1 MLFDGG
7 IPFEECFFMSK
18 TYRAAAYLR
27 LSYTDDRSTESDSI
41 TNQKKLI
48 EDYVAKHPEIELA
61 SERVDDGYS
70 GILFDR
76 PAFQQ
81 MLTDIKN
88 GIIDCVIVK
97 DLSRLGRE
105 HIDTSRYLRQVFPAF
120 GVRFISITDH
130 IDTEDKHTGDDLV
143 LSVKSILNDAYCRDI
158 SVKTRSALES
168 KRQNGDYVGACPIY
182 GYRRDPENKNHLV
195 PDEYAAR
202 VVQDIYRLRING
214 ASAAR
219 IADKLNRL
227 GVLSP
232 LEYKIS
238 RGLPHP
244 SGGYTDHPD
253 TKWSAVTVIRILRD
267 ETYTGTLIQGR
278 ETTHNYKLKNLVKK
292 PPEGW
297 ARTENAHDAIISR
310 QDFALVQKLAQVD
323 TRAAAGKDSVYLFS
337 GILVCGCCGGRM
349 TRKTNS
355 YKGQKYVYYRC
366 PTGKTHGCGHPAMIR
381 EDVLTQCVLFLL
393 QTHIRSVISLE
404 ELLDNI
410 SEEHINHSLI
420 EGYKAQIA
428 ENEAQLSQIVNFKS
442 SLYENFVNQVISK
455 EEYKELNRHYLA
467 QVEKLQEAVSLLHQK
482 MEQALDN
489 TNDRLKWA
497 QQFREFET
505 MSTLDRRAVV
515 TLIQSVRVISKTELK
530 INFRFEDE
538 YKDALKM
545 LSSCKEVV

>member
-1 MLFDGG
+1 
-7 IPFEECFFMSK
+7 MSK
-18 TYRAAAYLR
+18 KYKATAYLR

-48 EDYVAKHPEIELA
+48 EDYVAKHPEIELV

-70 GILFDR
+70 GIVFDR

-88 GIIDCVIVK
+88 GSIDCVITK

-105 HIDTSRYLRQVFPAF
+105 HIDTSRYLRQIFPAF
-120 GVRFISITDH
+120 GVRFIAVTDNV
-130 IDTEDKHTGDDLV
+130 DTANEHTGDDLV
-143 LSVKSILNDAYCRDI
+143 VSIKSILNDNYCRDI
-158 SVKTRSALES
+158 SIKTRSALQA

-195 PDEYAAR
+195 LDEYAAQ
-202 VVQDIYRLRING
+202 VVRDIYRRRIDG
-214 ASAAR
+214 ASADR
-219 IADKLNRL
+219 IADELNHL

-232 LEYKIS
+232 LAYKIS
-238 RGLPHP
+238 RSLPHP
-244 SGGYTDHPD
+244 SGGYADHPD
-253 TKWSAVTVIRILRD
+253 VKWSAVTVIRILRD

-292 PPEGW
+292 PPEDW
-297 ARTENAHDAIISR
+297 AQTENAHEAIVTR
-310 QDFALVQKLAQVD
+310 QDFQLVQRLVQLD
-323 TRAAAGKDSVYLFS
+323 TRTAPGEDSVYLFS
-337 GILVCGCCGGRM
+337 GLLVCGSCGARM
-349 TRKTNS
+349 TRKTNV
-355 YKGQKYVYYRC
+355 YKGRKYIYYRC
-366 PTGKTHGCGHPAMIR
+366 PTGKKRGCDHPAMIR

-410 SEEHINHSLI
+410 SEERINQNLI
-420 EGYKAQIA
+420 EGCKAQIA
-428 ENEAQLSQIVNFKS
+428 ENEVQLSQIISFKS
-442 SLYENFVNQVISK
+442 SLYENFVNGILDK
-455 EEYKELNRHYLA
+455 EEYKTLNRHYLVQA
-467 QVEKLQEAVSLLHQK
+467 EHLREAILSLQHEI
-482 MEQALDN
+482 EQTLDN
-489 TNDRLKWA
+489 SNNRLKWV

-505 MSTLDRRAVV
+505 MTELDRRAVV

-538 YKDALKM
+538 YENALKL
-545 LSSCKEVV
+545 LSTCKEVV

>member
-1 MLFDGG
+1 
-7 IPFEECFFMSK
+7 MSK
-18 TYRAAAYLR
+18 KYKATAYLR

-48 EDYVAKHPEIELA
+48 EDYVAKHPEIELV

-70 GILFDR
+70 GIVFDR

-88 GIIDCVIVK
+88 GSIDCVITK

-105 HIDTSRYLRQVFPAF
+105 HIDTSRYLRQIFPAF
-120 GVRFISITDH
+120 GVRFIAVTDNVDTANEH
-130 IDTEDKHTGDDLV
+130 IGDDLV
-143 LSVKSILNDAYCRDI
+143 VSIKSILNDNYCRDI
-158 SVKTRSALES
+158 SIKTRSALQA

-195 PDEYAAR
+195 LDEYAAQ
-202 VVQDIYRLRING
+202 VVRDIYRRRIDG
-214 ASAAR
+214 ASADR
-219 IADKLNRL
+219 IADELNHL

-232 LEYKIS
+232 LAYKIS
-238 RGLPHP
+238 RSLPHP
-244 SGGYTDHPD
+244 SGGYADHPD
-253 TKWSAVTVIRILRD
+253 AKWSAVTVIRILRD

-292 PPEGW
+292 PPEDW
-297 ARTENAHDAIISR
+297 AQTENAHEAIVTR
-310 QDFALVQKLAQVD
+310 QDFQLVQRLVQLD
-323 TRAAAGKDSVYLFS
+323 TRTAPGEDSVYLFS
-337 GILVCGCCGGRM
+337 GLLVCGSCGARM
-349 TRKTNS
+349 TRKTNV
-355 YKGQKYVYYRC
+355 YKGRKYIYYRC
-366 PTGKTHGCGHPAMIR
+366 PTGKKRGCDHPAMIR

-410 SEEHINHSLI
+410 SEERINQNLI
-420 EGYKAQIA
+420 EGCKAQIA
-428 ENEAQLSQIVNFKS
+428 ENEVQLSQIISFKS
-442 SLYENFVNQVISK
+442 SLYENFVNGILDK
-455 EEYKELNRHYLA
+455 EEYKTLNRHYLVQA
-467 QVEKLQEAVSLLHQK
+467 EHLREAILSLQHEI
-482 MEQALDN
+482 EQTLDN
-489 TNDRLKWA
+489 SNNRLKWV

-505 MSTLDRRAVV
+505 MTELDRRAVV

-538 YKDALKM
+538 YENALKL
-545 LSSCKEVV
+545 LSTCKEVV

>member
-1 MLFDGG
+1 
-7 IPFEECFFMSK
+7 MSK
-18 TYRAAAYLR
+18 KYKATAYLR

-48 EDYVAKHPEIELA
+48 EDYVAKHPEIELV

-70 GILFDR
+70 GIVFDR

-88 GIIDCVIVK
+88 GSIDCVITK

-105 HIDTSRYLRQVFPAF
+105 HIDTSRYLRQIFPAF
-120 GVRFISITDH
+120 GVRFIAVTDNVDTANEH
-130 IDTEDKHTGDDLV
+130 IGDDLV
-143 LSVKSILNDAYCRDI
+143 VSIKSILNDNYCRDI
-158 SVKTRSALES
+158 SIKTRSALQA

-195 PDEYAAR
+195 LDEYAAQ
-202 VVQDIYRLRING
+202 VVRDIYRRRIDG
-214 ASAAR
+214 ASADR
-219 IADKLNRL
+219 IADELNHL

-232 LEYKIS
+232 LAYKIS
-238 RGLPHP
+238 RSLPHP
-244 SGGYTDHPD
+244 SGGYADHPD
-253 TKWSAVTVIRILRD
+253 VKWSAVTVIRILRD

-292 PPEGW
+292 PPEDW
-297 ARTENAHDAIISR
+297 AQTENAHEAIVTR
-310 QDFALVQKLAQVD
+310 QDFQLVQRLVQLD
-323 TRAAAGKDSVYLFS
+323 TRTAPGEDSVYLFS
-337 GILVCGCCGGRM
+337 GLLVCGSCGARM
-349 TRKTNS
+349 TRKTNV
-355 YKGQKYVYYRC
+355 YKGRKYIYYRC
-366 PTGKTHGCGHPAMIR
+366 PTGKKRGCDHPAMIR

-410 SEEHINHSLI
+410 SEERINQNLI
-420 EGYKAQIA
+420 EGCKAQIA
-428 ENEAQLSQIVNFKS
+428 ENEVQLSQIISFKS
-442 SLYENFVNQVISK
+442 SLYENFVNGILDK
-455 EEYKELNRHYLA
+455 EEYKTLNRHYLVQA
-467 QVEKLQEAVSLLHQK
+467 EHLREAILSLQHGI
-482 MEQALDN
+482 EQTLDN
-489 TNDRLKWA
+489 SNNRLKWV

-505 MSTLDRRAVV
+505 MTELDRRAVV

-538 YKDALKM
+538 YENALKL
-545 LSSCKEVV
+545 LSTCKEVV

>member
-1 MLFDGG
+1 
-7 IPFEECFFMSK
+7 MSK

-48 EDYVAKHPEIELA
+48 EDYVAKHPEIELV

-81 MLTDIKN
+81 MVTDIKN
-88 GIIDCVIVK
+88 GTIDCVIVK

-105 HIDTSRYLRQVFPAF
+105 HIDTSRYLRQIFPAF

-130 IDTEDKHTGDDLV
+130 IDTAAEHTGDDLV
-143 LSVKSILNDAYCRDI
+143 VSVKSILNDNYCRDI
-158 SVKTRSALES
+158 SIKTRSALQA

-182 GYRRDPENKNHLV
+182 GYRRDPENKNHLI
-195 PDEYAAR
+195 PDEYAAQ
-202 VVQDIYRLRING
+202 VVKDIYRLRING

-219 IADKLNRL
+219 IADELNRL

-238 RGLPHP
+238 RGRPHP
-244 SGGYTDHPD
+244 SGGYADHPD
-253 TKWSAVTVIRILRD
+253 AKWSAVTVARILQD
-267 ETYTGTLIQGR
+267 ETYTGALIQGKQM
-278 ETTHNYKLKNLVKK
+278 TFNYKLKNQVRRS
-292 PPEGW
+292 PEEW
-297 ARTENAHDAIISR
+297 VRTENAHDAIISR

-404 ELLDNI
+404 ELLTSI
-410 SEEHINHSLI
+410 SEERINHNLV
-420 EGYKAQIA
+420 EDYKAQIM
-428 ENEAQLSQIVNFKS
+428 ENETQLSQIISFKG
-442 SLYENFVNQVISK
+442 SLYENFVNGILDK
-455 EEYKELNRHYLA
+455 EEYKTMSRHYTA
-467 QVEKLQEAVSLLHQK
+467 QMEQLRDAISLLQHE

-489 TNDRLKWA
+489 TSDRLKWMR
-497 QQFREFET
+497 QFQEYQT
-505 MSTLDRRAVV
+505 MTELDRRAVV
-515 TLIQSVRVISKTELK
+515 TLIQSIRVVSKEELQ
-530 INFRFEDE
+530 IHFRFQDE
-538 YKDALKM
+538 YEKALKM
-545 LSSCKEVV
+545 LSSCKEVG

>member
-1 MLFDGG
+1 
-7 IPFEECFFMSK
+7 MSK
-18 TYRAAAYLR
+18 KYKATAYLR

-48 EDYVAKHPEIELA
+48 EDYVAKHPEIELV

-70 GILFDR
+70 GIVFDR

-88 GIIDCVIVK
+88 GSIDCVITK

-105 HIDTSRYLRQVFPAF
+105 HIDTSRYLRQIFPAF
-120 GVRFISITDH
+120 GVRFIAVTDNV
-130 IDTEDKHTGDDLV
+130 DTANEHTGDDLV
-143 LSVKSILNDAYCRDI
+143 VSIKSILNDNYCRDI
-158 SVKTRSALES
+158 SIKTRSALQA

-195 PDEYAAR
+195 LDEYAAQ
-202 VVQDIYRLRING
+202 VVRDIYRRRIDG
-214 ASAAR
+214 ASADR
-219 IADKLNRL
+219 IADELNHL

-232 LEYKIS
+232 LAYKIS
-238 RGLPHP
+238 RSLPHP
-244 SGGYTDHPD
+244 SGGYADHPD
-253 TKWSAVTVIRILRD
+253 AKWSAVTVIRILRD

-292 PPEGW
+292 PPEDW
-297 ARTENAHDAIISR
+297 ARTENAHEAIVTR
-310 QDFALVQKLAQVD
+310 QDFQLVQRLVQLD
-323 TRAAAGKDSVYLFS
+323 TRTAPGEDSVYLFS
-337 GILVCGCCGGRM
+337 GLLVCGSCGARM
-349 TRKTNS
+349 TRKTNV
-355 YKGQKYVYYRC
+355 YKGRKYIYYRC
-366 PTGKTHGCGHPAMIR
+366 PTGKKRGCDHPAMIR

-410 SEEHINHSLI
+410 SEERINQNLI
-420 EGYKAQIA
+420 EGCKAQIA
-428 ENEAQLSQIVNFKS
+428 ENEVQLSQIISFKS
-442 SLYENFVNQVISK
+442 SLYENFVNGILDK
-455 EEYKELNRHYLA
+455 EEYKTLNRHYLVQA
-467 QVEKLQEAVSLLHQK
+467 EHLREAILSLQHEI
-482 MEQALDN
+482 EQTLDN
-489 TNDRLKWA
+489 SNNRLKWV

-505 MSTLDRRAVV
+505 MTELDRRAVV

-538 YKDALKM
+538 YENALKL
-545 LSSCKEVV
+545 LSTCKEVV